1 VFHVSYSRV
10 KGREKIHRFRFGE
23 ISRKLG
29 SIEKGVEREI
39 ERYRNRG
46 EEECYTYCV
55 EECGKSREKGR
66 GKGNGETCRNTG
78 GEVCCTCRVEGLARL
93 VERSVGRVVAQ
104 AF

>member
-39 ERYRNRG
+39 ER
-46 EEECYTYCV
+46 
-55 EECGKSREKGR
+55 
-66 GKGNGETCRNTG
+66 
-78 GEVCCTCRVEGLARL
+78 
-93 VERSVGRVVAQ
+93 
-104 AF
+104 